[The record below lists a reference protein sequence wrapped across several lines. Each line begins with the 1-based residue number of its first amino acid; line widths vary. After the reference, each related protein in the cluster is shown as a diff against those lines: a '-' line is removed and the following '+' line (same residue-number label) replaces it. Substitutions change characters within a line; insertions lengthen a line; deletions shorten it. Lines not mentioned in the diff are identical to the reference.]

1 MQKFEPI
8 ESIVIPL
15 DRTNVDTDFIIPKQ
29 YLKSV
34 KRTGL
39 GPYLFDDWR
48 YLDPGDLTLDNSK
61 RHLNLDCIFNDS
73 HYKKAHILL
82 TGANFGCGSS
92 REHAVWAM
100 MDYGLKA
107 VLAPSFADIFYNN
120 AIKNGLLPVV
130 LNADTIATL
139 FQNTSNNPDYHLTIS
154 LAEQTVSD
162 PQSTWHFDIT
172 DFDRHCLLEGLDQIA
187 LTLKHADKIR
197 TFEAKRKETAPWLF
211 TET

>member
-1 MQKFEPI
+1 MQKFENI

-15 DRTNVDTDFIIPKQ
+15 DRTNVDTDVIIPKQ

-34 KRTGL
+34 KRSGL

-48 YLDPGDLTLDNSK
+48 YLDAGDLMLDNAK
-61 RHLNLDCIFNDS
+61 RRLNADCIFNDP
-73 HYKKAHILL
+73 HYKKARILL

-107 VLAPSFADIFYNN
+107 VIAGSFADIFYNN

-130 LNADTIATL
+130 LDTETIATL
-139 FQNTSNNPDYHLTIS
+139 FRNTTGNPDYTLTIS
-154 LAEQTVSD
+154 LTDQTVAD
-162 PQSTWHFDIT
+162 DQSTWHFRIA
-172 DFDRHCLLEGLDQIA
+172 DFDKHCLLQGLDQIA
-187 LTLKHADKIR
+187 LTLQHIDKIR
-197 TFEAKRKETAPWLF
+197 AYETNRRRTAPWLF
-211 TET
+211 K

>member
-1 MQKFEPI
+1 MQKFEI
-8 ESIVIPL
+8 VESIVIPL
-15 DRTNVDTDFIIPKQ
+15 DRTNVDTDVIIPKQ

-48 YLDPGDLTLDNSK
+48 YLDPGDLTQDNSK
-61 RHLNLDCIFNDS
+61 RRQNPECVFNDP
-73 HYKKAHILL
+73 HYRNAQILL

-107 VLAPSFADIFYNN
+107 VIAASFAEIFYNN

-130 LNADTIATL
+130 LDEAAIAAL
-139 FQNTSNNPDYHLTIS
+139 FQNTSADANYTLTIN
-154 LAEQTVSD
+154 LAEQTVVSA
-162 PQSTWHFDIT
+162 QANYHFEIAE
-172 DFDRHCLLEGLDQIA
+172 FDKHCLLEGLDQIA

-197 TFEAKRKETAPWLF
+197 TYETHRRRTAPWLF
-211 TET
+211 AE

>member
-1 MQKFEPI
+1 MQKFERI

-15 DRTNVDTDFIIPKQ
+15 DRTNVDTDVIIPKQ

-61 RHLNLDCIFNDS
+61 RRLNSDCVFNDS
-73 HYKKAHILL
+73 HYKKACILL
-82 TGANFGCGSS
+82 TGDNFGCGSS

-107 VLAPSFADIFYNN
+107 VIAPGFADIFYNN

-130 LNADTIATL
+130 LDADTTAAL
-139 FQNTSNNPDYHLTIS
+139 FRNTTDNPDYCLTIN
-154 LAEQTVSD
+154 LAEQTVND
-162 PQSTWHFDIT
+162 AQSTWHFEIA
-172 DFDRHCLLEGLDQIA
+172 DFDKRCLLEGLDQIA
-187 LTLKHADKIR
+187 LTLKHTDKIR
-197 TFEAKRKETAPWLF
+197 AFEAKRRETAPWLF
-211 TET
+211 TE

>member
-1 MQKFEPI
+1 MQKFERI

-61 RHLNLDCIFNDS
+61 RQLNPDCIFNDP
-73 HYKKAHILL
+73 HYMQAQIVL

-100 MDYGLKA
+100 MDYGLKVA
-107 VLAPSFADIFYNN
+107 VAPGFADIFYNN
-120 AIKNGLLPVV
+120 AIKNGFLPVV
-130 LNADTIATL
+130 LDNDAITTL
-139 FQNTSNNPDYHLTIS
+139 FQHATSDPNYRLTIN
-154 LAEQTVSD
+154 LYDQTVND
-162 PQSTWHFDIT
+162 TQSQWHFDIA
-172 DFDRHCLLEGLDQIA
+172 DFDKQCLLEGLDQIA
-187 LTLKHADKIR
+187 LSLKHTEKIR
-197 TFEAKRKETAPWLF
+197 TFEAKRRETAPWLF
-211 TET
+211 EVN

>member
-1 MQKFEPI
+1 MQKFEHV

-15 DRTNVDTDFIIPKQ
+15 DRTNVDTDVIIPKQ

-61 RHLNLDCIFNDS
+61 RRINPDCIFNNPR
-73 HYKKAHILL
+73 YKQAHILL

-100 MDYGLKA
+100 MDYGLKV
-107 VLAPSFADIFYNN
+107 VLAPGFADIYYNN

-130 LNADTIATL
+130 LDADTIAML
-139 FQNTSNNPDYHLTIS
+139 FRNTSDTPDYRLTVN
-154 LAEQTVSD
+154 LAEQTVGD
-162 PQSTWHFDIT
+162 TQSTWHFDIA
-172 DFDRHCLLEGLDQIA
+172 DFDKHCLLEGLDQIA
-187 LTLKHADKIR
+187 LTLEHVDKIR
-197 TFEAKRKETAPWLF
+197 AFEAKHKKNAPWLF
-211 TET
+211 TES